1 MVVTAPTVEKPASAE
16 ELARRLHEAAASKLA
31 VAPVGGGKARGMGG
45 VIERCDVLLHTT
57 RLDRM
62 IEHSQAD
69 MVVSVEA
76 GITLEALQAE
86 LAKTGQFLP
95 LDPFH
100 SPGHTIGG
108 LLATGWTGPLR
119 LRYGSPRDFLIGIR
133 VALPDGTLASG
144 GGRVVKNVSG
154 YDMMKLHYAAL
165 GSLGVIVAAS
175 FKVFP
180 KPLHDVTVSSHG
192 GWTDIDRALG
202 APVAPAALELFSD
215 GGVLARYSGSPD
227 AVDRVVTELGWRRVG
242 GAAPNA
248 GRGSRWRAPSCRRSW
263 RRCRPAR
270 SGGRRPGPVSRTG
283 RTRTMRARSA
293 WCAPLSRRGAGRWS
307 CLRRRTTS
315 YARSAPGAR
324 RRRRSRSSGG

>member
-1 MVVTAPTVEKPASAE
+1 MVVKAPAVEKPATAE
-16 ELARRLHEAAASKLA
+16 ELARRLHDAAVSNLA
-31 VAPVGGGKARGMGG
+31 VAPAGGGRARGMGDPLD
-45 VIERCDVLLHTT
+45 RCDVLLQTA
-57 RLDRM
+57 RLDRV

-69 MVVSVEA
+69 MVVSVES
-76 GITLEALQAE
+76 GITLESLQAE
-86 LAKTGQFLP
+86 LGKAGQFLP
-95 LDPFH
+95 LDPFG

-108 LLATGWTGPLR
+108 LLASGWTGPQR

-133 VALPDGTLASG
+133 VALPDGKLASG

-154 YDMMKLHYAAL
+154 YDMMKLHYGAL

-175 FKVFP
+175 FKVYP

-242 GAAPNA
+242 G
-248 GRGSRWRAPSCRRSW
+248 
-263 RRCRPAR
+263 
-270 SGGRRPGPVSRTG
+270 
-283 RTRTMRARSA
+283 
-293 WCAPLSRRGAGRWS
+293 
-307 CLRRRTTS
+307 
-315 YARSAPGAR
+315 
-324 RRRRSRSSGG
+324 